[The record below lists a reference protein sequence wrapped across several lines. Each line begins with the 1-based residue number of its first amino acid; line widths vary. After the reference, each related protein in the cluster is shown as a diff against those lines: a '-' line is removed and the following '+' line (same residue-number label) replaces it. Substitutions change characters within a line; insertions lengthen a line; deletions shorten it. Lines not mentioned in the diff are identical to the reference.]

1 MPKLSRFF
9 HKQCV
14 NKSTS
19 QQEFSLIKKGELDFN
34 CDDCVKSR
42 LGLNHVKTPALE
54 HVQEP
59 QDSFVDTE
67 GKANN
72 EQNKC
77 GEYVGSNSS
86 VSTQT
91 DSSKCLKCE
100 KLEAEKIELVCE
112 MDKIHE
118 LASKEHEKFE
128 LLVMEN
134 EDLKAKL
141 EEVAAK
147 QDEVD
152 GTSDLARTKA
162 DLDRIK
168 FLYEKA
174 MKDIAKLE
182 EVHKKEVRELV
193 SQKFESDYRS

>member
-9 HKQCV
+9 YKQCL

-42 LGLNHVKTPALE
+42 LGLNHVKTPVLK

-67 GKANN
+67 GKANK

-100 KLEAEKIELVCE
+100 HLEAEKIELVCK
-112 MDKIHE
+112 MDKIPKGPIPSRV
-118 LASKEHEKFE
+118 A
-128 LLVMEN
+128 
-134 EDLKAKL
+134 KAGPVGFRPKGHKL
-141 EEVAAK
+141 NRPRA
-147 QDEVD
+147 
-152 GTSDLARTKA
+152 
-162 DLDRIK
+162 
-168 FLYEKA
+168 
-174 MKDIAKLE
+174 
-182 EVHKKEVRELV
+182 
-193 SQKFESDYRS
+193 

>member
-1 MPKLSRFF
+1 MPKLSRFS

-91 DSSKCLKCE
+91 DSSKCLKC
-100 KLEAEKIELVCE
+100 KKIGSRKNRVC
-112 MDKIHE
+112 
-118 LASKEHEKFE
+118 
-128 LLVMEN
+128 V
-134 EDLKAKL
+134 
-141 EEVAAK
+141 
-147 QDEVD
+147 
-152 GTSDLARTKA
+152 
-162 DLDRIK
+162 
-168 FLYEKA
+168 
-174 MKDIAKLE
+174 
-182 EVHKKEVRELV
+182 
-193 SQKFESDYRS
+193 